1 MELRGKN
8 EKKEDFLIR
17 MGVAPAKKKAKAKEE
32 KKEVKPTK
40 ED

>member
-8 EKKEDFLIR
+8 EKKADFLIR
-17 MGVAPAKKKAKAKEE
+17 MGMAPAKKKAKAKEE
-32 KKEVKPTK
+32 KKEVEPPK